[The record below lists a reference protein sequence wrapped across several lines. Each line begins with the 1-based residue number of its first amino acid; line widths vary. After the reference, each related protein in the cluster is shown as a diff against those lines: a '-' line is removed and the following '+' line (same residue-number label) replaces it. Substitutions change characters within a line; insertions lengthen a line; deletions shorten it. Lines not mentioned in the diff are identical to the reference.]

1 MKGRKTPWHSFEG
14 LGEKQRR
21 DKAKIGLILAAVFFV
36 LMNVIAFL

>member
-14 LGEKQRR
+14 LGEKQKRN
-21 DKAKIGLILAAVFFV
+21 KAKLGLILAAVLFV